1 MVDPQQ
7 YLLSFYMILLM
18 LLSKNVTRQ
27 EGSKIESDGQ
37 RRSGTR
43 KPTLHIPVP
52 GEKKSLIL
60 DPLS

>member
-7 YLLSFYMILLM
+7 YLSFYMILIM

-27 EGSKIESDGQ
+27 EGSKIESDGR

-43 KPTLHIPVP
+43 KPMLNIPAVL
-52 GEKKSLIL
+52 GERV
-60 DPLS
+60 